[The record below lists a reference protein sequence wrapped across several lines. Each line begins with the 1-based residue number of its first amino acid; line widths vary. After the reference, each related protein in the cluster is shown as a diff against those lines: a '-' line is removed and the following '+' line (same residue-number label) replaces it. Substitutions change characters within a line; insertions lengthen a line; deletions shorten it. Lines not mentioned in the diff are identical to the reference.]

1 MGSEDKTSQ
10 GYSDAQTMI
19 VIATER
25 NRYRDVYTD
34 QIWQVAVDDEGTQF
48 QTYLLGEIKSF
59 LSELKT
65 MKLLADEREIRLSG
79 QETVSYTH
87 LDVYKRQEL
96 QYFQILIKTYF
107 L

>member
-1 MGSEDKTSQ
+1 MRRPW
-10 GYSDAQTMI
+10 I

-79 QETVSYTH
+79 QEKEQ
-87 LDVYKRQEL
+87 LQEL
-96 QYFQILIKTYF
+96 AGDFYDSLTKEDLGYIRLG
-107 L
+107 